1 MIFIICIKRRGVASE
16 NDFYNKIATCVL
28 QGCDVNY
35 TLMVLKSFEGGAPT
49 KITMTLSF
57 QETEL
62 LTKERV
68 NLGF

>member
-1 MIFIICIKRRGVASE
+1 MYQDQAGQASE

-28 QGCDVNY
+28 TNCEVNY
-35 TLMVLKSFEGGAPT
+35 TPDNVKSFEGGAPT

-62 LTKERV
+62 LTKRESKRGYLYV
-68 NLGF
+68 F